1 MSSLKAFVS
10 FANAA
15 ANVAAAG
22 LAIVAA
28 NKIANAVLDLNAL
41 VNEISKDQAT
51 TCTALSSST
60 KKGGAGTTPPNP
72 SEVNDWNVDGVKIPS
87 GRNAENHP
95 LIVAMGEYLSFLG
108 PCDAEELR
116 NVSKYADDIRKVD
129 GDLIVVRTAKLE
141 GFMKWSELAV
151 RDRLI
156 IGRIVRCELRIAAC
170 VQPTRDVLMALDM
183 VHDLISRYAHEY
195 GLEPKWVDVWD
206 DDCMTTNLADSD

>member
-1 MSSLKAFVS
+1 M
-10 FANAA
+10 ANAA
-15 ANVAAAG
+15 ANVAVAG

-28 NKIANAVLDLNAL
+28 NKIANAVLDLKAL
-41 VNEISKDQAT
+41 ANEISKDQAT
-51 TCTALSSST
+51 AALSSST
-60 KKGGAGTTPPNP
+60 RKGGAGTTPSNP
-72 SEVNDWNVDGVKIPS
+72 REGNDWNVDGVKIPS

-116 NVSKYADDIRKVD
+116 NVSKHADDIRKVD
-129 GDLIVVRTAKLE
+129 GDLIVVHTAKLE

-206 DDCMTTNLADSD
+206 GDWMTTNLADSD

>member
-1 MSSLKAFVS
+1 MSI
-10 FANAA
+10 ANTA

-28 NKIANAVLDLNAL
+28 NKIANAVLDLKSL
-41 VNEISKDQAT
+41 VTEISKDRAT
-51 TCTALSSST
+51 ASHSRSI
-60 KKGGAGTTPPNP
+60 KKEVAGTTPSNP
-72 SEVNDWNVDGVKIPS
+72 REGNDWNVDGVKIPS
-87 GRNAENHP
+87 GRYAENHP
-95 LIVAMGEYLSFLG
+95 LIVDMGEYLSFLG
-108 PCDAEELR
+108 PCDAEDLR

-129 GDLIVVRTAKLE
+129 GDLIVVRAAKLH
-141 GFMKWSELAV
+141 GFMNWSQLDV

-206 DDCMTTNLADSD
+206 GDYMPTGLSDSD